1 MSKHLG
7 SNALMIREGAPAI
20 GVLTMAAA
28 SGGLAPHQE
37 EQPAT
42 GVETAEAV
50 TVEAVTAE
58 EVTIGDQM
66 TPDATPVLFGTV
78 VPLGTIGDADD

>member
-28 SGGLAPHQE
+28 SGGRALHQGA
-37 EQPAT
+37 QPAT
-42 GVETAEAV
+42 GVVTAEVV

-58 EVTIGDQM
+58 EETIGDQT
-66 TPDATPVLFGTV
+66 TPDATPVLLDTV
-78 VPLGTIGDADD
+78 DPLETIGDADD